1 MSIQPLEDYAHPQE
15 SRRPSQ
21 TNHICNTAMW
31 ARIQERAARASL
43 QPRQLFLP
51 GLEPFMRAM
60 PNHIARSSLFAPV
73 ARGNKPIY
81 KDEVLISRGDAVITF
96 SGEQLDESQADVWMQ
111 AMQEA
116 IRQPLGEPVVI
127 NRDAFLKVLGRA
139 TGGNDYKWLLS
150 AMKALTFAMLVIQVH
165 DRDRNL
171 KLCVGKTRAL
181 HLIDAFEYDDEI
193 GRYIVRINPRWQQLY
208 GNHEFACIDWDKRL
222 AIKRGQDMA
231 KTLQRLVATSAD
243 KVQRYGLDWLKA
255 KLQYTSP
262 LRKYRSAL
270 CAALAELERVEVIA
284 AAHIGTST
292 RGSEQAVWTKL

>member
-1 MSIQPLEDYAHPQE
+1 MSAPHLENNNHPKE
-15 SRRPSQ
+15 SRR
-21 TNHICNTAMW
+21 TNQASNIRDTAVW
-31 ARIQERAARASL
+31 SRIQERAARGL
-43 QPRQLFLP
+43 VQPRQLFLP

-73 ARGNKPIY
+73 ARGNKLIY

-127 NRDAFLKVLGRA
+127 NRDAFLKVLGRT

-165 DRDRNL
+165 GRDGNL
-171 KLCVGKTRAL
+171 KLSVGKTRAL
-181 HLIDAFEYDDEI
+181 HLIDAFDYDDEI
-193 GRYIVRINPRWQQLY
+193 GRYIVRVDPRWQQLY
-208 GNHEFACIDWDKRL
+208 GNHEFACIDWEKRL

-231 KTLQRLVATSAD
+231 KTLQRLAATSAD
-243 KVQRYGLDWLKA
+243 KVQRHGLEWLKD
-255 KLQYTSP
+255 KLQYTSRIDKFRNS
-262 LRKYRSAL
+262 LRKAMD
-270 CAALAELERVEVIA
+270 ELERVGIIA
-284 AAHIGTST
+284 SGRLEIST
-292 RGSEQAVWTKL
+292 RGKEQVVWIKL

>member
-1 MSIQPLEDYAHPQE
+1 M
-15 SRRPSQ
+15 
-21 TNHICNTAMW
+21 
-31 ARIQERAARASL
+31 
-43 QPRQLFLP
+43 
-51 GLEPFMRAM
+51 
-60 PNHIARSSLFAPV
+60 
-73 ARGNKPIY
+73 
-81 KDEVLISRGDAVITF
+81 
-96 SGEQLDESQADVWMQ
+96 
-111 AMQEA
+111 
-116 IRQPLGEPVVI
+116 
-127 NRDAFLKVLGRA
+127 KVLGRA

-181 HLIDAFEYDDEI
+181 HLIDACEYDDEI

-208 GNHEFACIDWDKRL
+208 GNHEFACIDWEKRL

-243 KVQRYGLDWLKA
+243 KVQRYGLDWLKD

-262 LRKYRSAL
+262 LRKFRTAL
-270 CAALAELERVEVIA
+270 RAALAELERVEVIA
-284 AAHIGTST
+284 AAHIGIST